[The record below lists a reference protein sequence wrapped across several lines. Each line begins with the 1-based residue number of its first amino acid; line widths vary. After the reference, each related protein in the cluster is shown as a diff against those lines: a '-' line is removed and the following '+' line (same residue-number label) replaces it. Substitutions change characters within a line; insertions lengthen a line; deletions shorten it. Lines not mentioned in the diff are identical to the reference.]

1 MENTKKQ
8 KKYIVICGS
17 GISGIG
23 KGITVSSIAL
33 LLKQAGVRIAVL
45 KIDPYLVNKT
55 DFNRKIPLF
64 VCEYYLLYI
73 EFIFIF

>member
-1 MENTKKQ
+1 MENTPKQ

-45 KIDPYLVNKT
+45 KIDPYLV
-55 DFNRKIPLF
+55 
-64 VCEYYLLYI
+64 E
-73 EFIFIF
+73 